1 MLYLKCTG
9 EVQKALRLD
18 KKNLSEAE
26 ASTAPL
32 GSWYVHRFAIGR
44 TRFFLFMSE
53 ATLLSFVLYQGK
65 KAVSA
70 TTLPTMFM
78 AGLHQLLSMRGI
90 EASAIERAL
99 EPYHVGLFA
108 RTDSRKSLGS
118 MNDLVRCYTTI
129 VEAQGGLQS
138 CDLTATIM
146 RINDMPQRTLGWGTS
161 WEMTEAVL
169 QATQAP
175 KH

>member
-9 EVQKALRLD
+9 EVQKALRLG
-18 KKNLSEAE
+18 KANLSVAE
-26 ASTAPL
+26 TSDSPL

-78 AGLHQLLSMRGI
+78 AGLHQLLIMRDIGT
-90 EASAIERAL
+90 SAIERAL

-118 MNDLVRCYTTI
+118 MNDLVRCYTTM
-129 VEAQGGLQS
+129 VEAHGGLQA

-146 RINDMPQRTLGWGTS
+146 KINDMPQRTLGWATS

-169 QATQAP
+169 QAAQAP
-175 KH
+175 RH